1 MPIFRGRKPTKKKSF
16 GGKPGGKPGKGGK
29 FGGKPSG
36 GKFGRAAGGPKKGKK
51 RPPKRKKK
59 VVKKAPAQ
67 TIDSTGMEAWY
78 MKQLMTSEIPI
89 VVVLDTGEKVRGLI
103 RYYDKD
109 TFSLGP
115 SDGSPKMFLR
125 KESIRYLYEEPE
137 GGGFYADDEDD
148 VEVDEVIDEED
159 EEDEE
164 DEDEDED
171 EDDEDDDEE
180 DDEDD
185 DEDEEEYDD
194 EEEEE
199 EKKTR

>member
-29 FGGKPSG
+29 FGGKSSG
-36 GKFGRAAGGPKKGKK
+36 GKFGKAAGSPKKGKK
-51 RPPKRKKK
+51 RAPKRKKK
-59 VVKKAPAQ
+59 AVKKAPTQ

-89 VVVLDTGEKVRGLI
+89 VVVLDTGEKVRGFV

-137 GGGFYADDEDD
+137 EGEFY
-148 VEVDEVIDEED
+148 EEQN
-159 EEDEE
+159 EIE
-164 DEDEDED
+164 
-171 EDDEDDDEE
+171 
-180 DDEDD
+180 
-185 DEDEEEYDD
+185 EDEEEYEEED

-199 EKKTR
+199 EEEDETR